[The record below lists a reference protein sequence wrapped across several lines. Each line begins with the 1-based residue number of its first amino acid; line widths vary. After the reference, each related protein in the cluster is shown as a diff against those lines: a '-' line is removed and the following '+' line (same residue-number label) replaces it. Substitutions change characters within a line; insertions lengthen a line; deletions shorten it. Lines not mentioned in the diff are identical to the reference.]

1 MSEELNSIQK
11 TDGYFGEREKKRFV
25 RTPLILSLIGLITS
39 AIYGLG
45 GIISLISLVLS
56 SKRLK
61 VKKSDS
67 LKWAKTISLITI
79 AISVAYIL
87 AVISAIIYGNY
98 EIAILQEETACIHI

>member
-1 MSEELNSIQK
+1 MSEELNSFQK
-11 TDGYFGEREKKRFV
+11 PDAYFSEREKKRFV
-25 RTPLILSLIGLITS
+25 STPLILALIGLITS

-45 GIISLISLVLS
+45 GIVAIFSLVLS

-79 AISVAYIL
+79 AISVLYFV
-87 AVISAIIYGNY
+87 AVVSAIVYGNY
-98 EIAILQEETACIHI
+98 EIMKLSEETACI